1 MKKFLVA
8 AAISSNLMAAQVVTD
23 PGSYVHL
30 MNTIKA
36 INDQISIA
44 TDQLKEI
51 NKLNDMINET
61 EKLIFESNEKL
72 FNPATRIKNFV
83 NNVQNIDR
91 KLKRLA
97 NRIQETGIEQFVKNY
112 HNSNAD
118 TKLYLEQLLRNDKD
132 PLYKTL
138 LEDYQKATHSGNYD
152 SYVLASDRLNS
163 YMKIKGVELN
173 ELKKEATYANL
184 DALNNYLYNEDEIKE
199 REEKVQRLA
208 DLLESIQN
216 EIDMIK
222 QQQITNT
229 ILMEM
234 VEILTRQYEQSMKM
248 DYALSLNM
256 LVAANEINKEDVDKN
271 KKRLEGGQRA
281 EEGKKKTAAEMMRE
295 KAERG
300 KERRPKN
307 GWYETSD
314 EMFERLGLKPI

>member
-229 ILMEM
+229 ILME
-234 VEILTRQYEQSMKM
+234 
-248 DYALSLNM
+248 
-256 LVAANEINKEDVDKN
+256 
-271 KKRLEGGQRA
+271 
-281 EEGKKKTAAEMMRE
+281 
-295 KAERG
+295 
-300 KERRPKN
+300 
-307 GWYETSD
+307 W
-314 EMFERLGLKPI
+314 